1 MSRLSHSRGSVGTP
15 HAARFPLWVGKLPRE
30 ERSMRMHQQSVSA
43 KLAGPI
49 GLALLALSLV
59 ACGGAQQSSATNT
72 AAQFPLTIT
81 ETSGATVT
89 IAHQP
94 RRIVSLSPSATEML
108 FAIGAGSQVVA
119 VDEQSN
125 YPASAPT
132 TKLSGFTP
140 NIEAIAGFTPDLVV
154 AAEDAGGLVHGV
166 GALGL
171 PILIEPAAKTLDDT
185 FAQIKQLGTA
195 TGHSSEAGSLV
206 ATMRDQVKTF
216 VSSLSKPARQLRIY
230 HQLDDTYYSVTSAT
244 FIGQVYKL
252 LGLNNIAD
260 AATGAAPDY
269 PQLSAE
275 YIVSSNP
282 DLIVLADTKCCKQD
296 LHSVSA
302 RPGWG
307 VIAAVR
313 MGQVVNVDDDVAS
326 RWGPRIIDF
335 MRTVAPH
342 VQQLEKAA

>member
-1 MSRLSHSRGSVGTP
+1 MQT
-15 HAARFPLWVGKLPRE
+15 
-30 ERSMRMHQQSVSA
+30 HQQSASA
-43 KLAGPI
+43 KLAAPVAVVLLT
-49 GLALLALSLV
+49 LAS
-59 ACGGAQQSSATNT
+59 CGGNQPSASSTQT
-72 AAQFPLTIT
+72 THFPVSIT
-81 ETSGATVT
+81 ESSGATVT

-94 RRIVSLSPSATEML
+94 HRIVSLSPTATEML
-108 FAIGAGSQVVA
+108 FAIGAGTQVVA
-119 VDEQSN
+119 VDDQSN
-125 YPASAPT
+125 YPASAPIT
-132 TKLSGFTP
+132 RLSGFEP
-140 NIEAIAGFTPDLVV
+140 NIEAIAGYTPDLVV

-171 PILIEPAAKTLDDT
+171 PILLEPAAKTLDDT
-185 FAQIKQLGTA
+185 FAQVQQLGAA
-195 TGHSSEAGSLV
+195 TGHSAEADSLV
-206 ATMRDQVKTF
+206 ASMRDQVRSF

-230 HQLDDTYYSVTSAT
+230 HELDDTYYSVTSAT

-252 LGLNNIAD
+252 LGLSNIAD

-275 YIVSSNP
+275 YIVASNP

-296 LHSVSA
+296 VHSVAA
-302 RPGWG
+302 RAGWG

-313 MGQVVNVDDDVAS
+313 SGQVVNVDDDVAS

-335 MRTVAPH
+335 IRTVAPH